1 MLRPLRISLSRT
13 EHRALTRVAALA
25 VFSRRISAYRLH
37 SPTVSLGAASWEWA
51 NRCPTGGIGAE
62 LPTSA
67 MHFFVS
73 CPGYTDVAT
82 MCLATTGCAM
92 VFDSTHRRV
101 SSWHLAQQIR

>member
-62 LPTSA
+62 LSTSA
-67 MHFFVS
+67 MHFFVRGR
-73 CPGYTDVAT
+73 GYTITRYAQAILSSDHVPR
-82 MCLATTGCAM
+82 
-92 VFDSTHRRV
+92 DHRLRYGV
-101 SSWHLAQQIR
+101 R